1 MTKAVPFWTATGVVT
16 LLACAQCIVPIA
28 VSAGQNGSEVPQ
40 TAGDSTQA
48 RPHFLVRLNQ
58 EMNTG
63 RDKVS
68 QSFEVTTLEPIETSN
83 GYVIRPGARIVGHI
97 SRVEPAGLM
106 GRARLWLTF
115 DDIDTRR
122 GTLPIVAEVSGVPD
136 EHSVRTGPSKEGE
149 IEGRSEK
156 IEQVTEATAA
166 GAAKG
171 SASGVTSHNAKA
183 AAIGAANGGLA
194 AFLASSGLGQE
205 IELPK
210 GTKLELALDRPLY
223 SSR

>member
-1 MTKAVPFWTATGVVT
+1 MTKAVPFCAVTGVVA
-16 LLACAQCIVPIA
+16 LLACVQSLAPTA
-28 VSAGQNGSEVPQ
+28 VSAGQGRSATQQ
-40 TAGDSTQA
+40 TADDSTQA
-48 RPHFLVRLNQ
+48 KARFLVRLNQ

-68 QSFEVTTLEPIETSN
+68 QSFEVTTLEPVQTAN
-83 GYVIRPGARIVGHI
+83 GYTIRPGARIVGHI
-97 SRVEPAGLM
+97 SRIEPAGLM
-106 GRARLWLTF
+106 GRARIWLTF

-122 GTLPIVAEVSGVPD
+122 GTLPIVAEVSSVPD
-136 EHSVRTGPSKEGE
+136 EHSVRTGPSREGE

-156 IEQVTEATAA
+156 VDQVAEATAA

-171 SASGVTSHNAKA
+171 SAPGVTSHNAKA

-210 GTKLELALDRPLY
+210 GTKLELVLDRPLY
-223 SSR
+223 FNH

>member
-1 MTKAVPFWTATGVVT
+1 
-16 LLACAQCIVPIA
+16 
-28 VSAGQNGSEVPQ
+28 
-40 TAGDSTQA
+40 
-48 RPHFLVRLNQ
+48 
-58 EMNTG
+58 MNTG

-68 QSFEVTTLEPIETSN
+68 QSFEVITLEPLETSG
-83 GYVIRPGARIVGHI
+83 GYVIHPGAKIVGHI
-97 SRVEPAGLM
+97 SRIQPAGLA

-122 GTLPIVAEVSGVPD
+122 GALPIVAEVSAVPD

-149 IEGRSEK
+149 IEARTDRPT
-156 IEQVTEATAA
+156 QVAEATAA
-166 GAAKG
+166 GAVQG
-171 SASGVTSHNAKA
+171 STTGVASHSTKA

-210 GTKLELALDRPLY
+210 GTKLELVLDRPLY
-223 SSR
+223 LGQ